1 MRVIWYICRQIATH
15 RLNWKKKVSC
25 LYRHLFLALTWRKM
39 EDELHPRSELYY
51 RQQARPIPPIPDL
64 GVADMEA
71 FVVAAGFQ
79 LPGHLGRDYNA
90 ALRNDFNIAY
100 RKIARQELTTPNSR
114 TDSVALAKGAL
125 RLIKQGLSFRGQ
137 PEAENKFYRCEVG
150 DQYTKE
156 SMKEWVEKCVAR
168 EMRQDKAH
176 IQTFE
181 TAQQLVLCVMSV
193 SALHALFP
201 HVDRSFFVGWKRF
214 RESERPQF
222 SCTLA
227 PFPYGRRKKESER
240 LEWVGEGE
248 ERKQVRKVVYG
259 VEDVGSPV
267 LILRVSLRVC
277 VKQCVP
283 DTKHKIKIP
292 THIPHQQQPFA
303 LVFFEETRQLET
315 KKGGVKKVRVGG
327 PGVRV
332 GRLVDD
338 RKIEFWVTSDGMC
351 NVAGVFKQ
359 CFMDSDS
366 ELFVWGRVQGGEL
379 EECVGDYKKEDI
391 IITFSQAHT
400 ISRRG
405 GGGGLSYIRRL

>member
-1 MRVIWYICRQIATH
+1 
-15 RLNWKKKVSC
+15 
-25 LYRHLFLALTWRKM
+25 M

-51 RQQARPIPPIPDL
+51 RQQARPIPPIQTL
-64 GVADMEA
+64 A
-71 FVVAAGFQ
+71 
-79 LPGHLGRDYNA
+79 LPTWRPSSS
-90 ALRNDFNIAY
+90 R
-100 RKIARQELTTPNSR
+100 RLTTPNSR

-125 RLIKQGLSFRGQ
+125 RLVKQGLSFIGQ

-222 SCTLA
+222 SCTL
-227 PFPYGRRKKESER
+227 FPYGRRKKESER

-248 ERKQVRKVVYG
+248 ERKQVRKMVYG
-259 VEDVGSPV
+259 VEDV
-267 LILRVSLRVC
+267 
-277 VKQCVP
+277 
-283 DTKHKIKIP
+283 
-292 THIPHQQQPFA
+292 
-303 LVFFEETRQLET
+303 
-315 KKGGVKKVRVGG
+315 
-327 PGVRV
+327 
-332 GRLVDD
+332 
-338 RKIEFWVTSDGMC
+338 EFWVTSDGMC

-366 ELFVWGRVQGGEL
+366 ELFVWGRGQGGEL

-391 IITFSQAHT
+391 ILTFSQAQT
-400 ISRRG
+400 ISRG
-405 GGGGLSYIRRL
+405 GGGGFKLHKKVIEVAKKVFAFQQAVEPVKMPQHTLSVQVTIGRRAYYQTPPPNAANTFCLELKEDALFWQEPLPVQQPLQPLEEPQPVEELVEGQRGEEEERGEEPQQQFQGGKEEDLHFSDQQLLLGGADCSSSEEDV

>member
-1 MRVIWYICRQIATH
+1 
-15 RLNWKKKVSC
+15 
-25 LYRHLFLALTWRKM
+25 M

-90 ALRNDFNIAY
+90 ALRHDFNIAY

-125 RLIKQGLSFRGQ
+125 RLVKQGLSFRGQ

-176 IQTFE
+176 IQTSE

-201 HVDRSFFVGWKRF
+201 HVDRSFFRG
-214 RESERPQF
+214 
-222 SCTLA
+222 
-227 PFPYGRRKKESER
+227 RKKESER

-259 VEDVGSPV
+259 VEDVDSTITSSSTSASALPLPNCVSRENEGHGAGTLGKTLPRAR
-267 LILRVSLRVC
+267 LLRVFGTLPGNPQSPSSVMAWEVGFRHC
-277 VKQCVP
+277 SNENYEKRFG
-283 DTKHKIKIP
+283 IKIDKK
-292 THIPHQQQPFA
+292 PHDPSSTQE
-303 LVFFEETRQLET
+303 LVE
-315 KKGGVKKVRVGG
+315 KK
-327 PGVRV
+327 P
-332 GRLVDD
+332 
-338 RKIEFWVTSDGMC
+338 RK
-351 NVAGVFKQ
+351 N
-359 CFMDSDS
+359 
-366 ELFVWGRVQGGEL
+366 
-379 EECVGDYKKEDI
+379 
-391 IITFSQAHT
+391 
-400 ISRRG
+400 
-405 GGGGLSYIRRL
+405 

>member
-1 MRVIWYICRQIATH
+1 MSRGGCSSQPLKALYLVPA
-15 RLNWKKKVSC
+15 KKSHGRALGK
-25 LYRHLFLALTWRKM
+25 FLSGPIT
-39 EDELHPRSELYY
+39 ELEKKSVLPISSSFPRT
-51 RQQARPIPPIPDL
+51 RPIPPIPDL

-90 ALRNDFNIAY
+90 ALRHDFNIAY

-193 SALHALFP
+193 SALRALFP

-222 SCTLA
+222 SCTLV

-259 VEDVGSPV
+259 VEDVEQLQND
-267 LILRVSLRVC
+267 LILSASCVTNPKQYMQKSL
-277 VKQCVP
+277 
-283 DTKHKIKIP
+283 
-292 THIPHQQQPFA
+292 
-303 LVFFEETRQLET
+303 
-315 KKGGVKKVRVGG
+315 
-327 PGVRV
+327 
-332 GRLVDD
+332 
-338 RKIEFWVTSDGMC
+338 
-351 NVAGVFKQ
+351 
-359 CFMDSDS
+359 
-366 ELFVWGRVQGGEL
+366 ELADL
-379 EECVGDYKKEDI
+379 
-391 IITFSQAHT
+391 
-400 ISRRG
+400 
-405 GGGGLSYIRRL
+405 